1 MVAGLTQGEELALAT
16 AENRRYRAA
25 LDLAVRGLAAARDQG
40 YAGAS
45 EVIAD
50 VNAALVP
57 KTSLAPAEPLWPQL
71 AALTRRLLGKTAT
84 RSRRQLGPAMSRP
97 GHDRT

>member
-16 AENRRYRAA
+16 AESRRYRVA

-45 EVIAD
+45 DVIAD
-50 VNAALVP
+50 INAALVP
-57 KTSLAPAEPLWPQL
+57 NAPPASIQPLWPQL
-71 AALTRRLLGKTAT
+71 AALTRRLFGRTAD
-84 RSRRQLGPAMSRP
+84 Q
-97 GHDRT
+97 